1 MAKQRS
7 GNSSGLDTA
16 AYKMNT
22 RSGIQND
29 NPEWRDN
36 TDQGRG
42 PTAGNTGRPDKRA
55 AFISEKAPGGAKS
68 KVAAMIQNAFA
79 NRGEGMKPNIEDYV
93 EGAHTI
99 TNMGRGPTKGGSG
112 RSGRK

>member
-1 MAKQRS
+1 MAKQQS
-7 GNSSGLDTA
+7 
-16 AYKMNT
+16 K
-22 RSGIQND
+22 

-42 PTAGNTGRPDKRA
+42 PTAGNTGNPEKRA
-55 AFISEKAPGGAKS
+55 TFIAEKAPGGAKS
-68 KVAAMIQNAFA
+68 QVASMITAAFA
-79 NRGEGMKPNIEDYV
+79 RRGAGMKPNIEDYV

-112 RSGRK
+112 RSGKK

>member
-16 AYKMNT
+16 AYKMGT

-29 NPEWRDN
+29 NPQWRDN

-42 PTAGNTGRPDKRA
+42 PTAGNTGNPDKRA
-55 AFISEKAPGGAKS
+55 AFIAEKSGGAKS
-68 KVAAMIQNAFA
+68 EVSKMISRAFA
-79 NRGEGMKPNIEDYV
+79 LRGTDTKSYIDPGV
-93 EGAHTI
+93 EGIHTI

-112 RSGRK
+112 RSGQK